1 MTPKLEVNGVDFS
14 YHTLEGETKALS
26 DISFHVNSGEFLCIV
41 GPSGCGK
48 STLLSLL
55 SGLLAPERGEI
66 LLDGIP
72 VAKGSSGIGYMLQR
86 DHLFEWRTIFS
97 NASLGLEVQ
106 GKCDPGHIG
115 RLRELLDAYGLQY
128 FYDARPSELSGG
140 MRQRVVIAIALACNP
155 KILLCD
161 EPTTALDV
169 TIQAQILQL
178 LRQMRE
184 KYHLTIVLITHDLG
198 VVANLADRVAVMYA
212 GDIVEIGTADEIYY
226 DPRHPYTWALL
237 SSMPQMGV
245 KGQDLFS
252 IPGTPPN
259 LFAEIRGDA
268 FAPRN
273 PQALKI
279 DFVKRPPYFAVSPT
293 HKARTWLLDPRAPH
307 IEPPAAVKKLQKEG
321 L

>member
-1 MTPKLEVNGVDFS
+1 MSMTPKLEVNGVDFS

-115 RLRELLDAYGLQY
+115 QLRELLDAYGLQY
-128 FYDARPSELSGG
+128 FYDSRTSELSGG
-140 MRQRVVIAIALACNP
+140 MRQRAALIRTLALEP
-155 KILLCD
+155 DLLLLD
-161 EPTTALDV
+161 EPFSALDYQTRLEVREDICNILRSEKKTVILV
-169 TIQAQILQL
+169 THDISEAISMTD
-178 LRQMRE
+178 R
-184 KYHLTIVLITHDLG
+184 VLILTNRPASLLKT
-198 VVANLADRVAVMYA
+198 V
-212 GDIVEIGTADEIYY
+212 DIKSRDTLSTQKYFDEI
-226 DPRHPYTWALL
+226 RE
-237 SSMPQMGV
+237 V
-245 KGQDLFS
+245 
-252 IPGTPPN
+252 
-259 LFAEIRGDA
+259 
-268 FAPRN
+268 
-273 PQALKI
+273 LK
-279 DFVKRPPYFAVSPT
+279 
-293 HKARTWLLDPRAPH
+293 
-307 IEPPAAVKKLQKEG
+307 
-321 L
+321 